1 MRNLLRPTRRSSLSL
16 FDDKNKNDFDYF
28 FIIKKYD
35 QTMWKRLFGKQ
46 NNIRLGRWEIN
57 YDNKIIDKK
66 ICQSQD
72 HSSCFNQFN
81 TNSFSI
87 SSIKDVTD
95 DKYLEP
101 YVI

>member
-1 MRNLLRPTRRSSLSL
+1 
-16 FDDKNKNDFDYF
+16 
-28 FIIKKYD
+28 
-35 QTMWKRLFGKQ
+35 MWKRLFGKQ

-81 TNSFSI
+81 TTKSI
-87 SSIKDVTD
+87 SSVTDLKDVTDVTD